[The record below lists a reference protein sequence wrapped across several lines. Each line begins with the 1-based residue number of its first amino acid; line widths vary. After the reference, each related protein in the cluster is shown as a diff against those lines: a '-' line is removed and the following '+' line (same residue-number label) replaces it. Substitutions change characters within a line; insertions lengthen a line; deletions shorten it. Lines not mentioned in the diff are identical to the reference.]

1 MALRGFIARR
11 IIYTI
16 ILILFVIVL
25 NWVIFQLM
33 PGVQAGIAGL
43 SGGVNKGT
51 TENARLRLL
60 AQYGLNKPVYVQF
73 ENYFW
78 SMLTFNFG
86 RSYNT
91 GHPVLAD
98 ALNGRLF
105 NTLLLLGSSTV
116 LSIVIGIAL
125 GVFVSKRRGGMFD
138 NFWVTASLGTFAL
151 PTFFIGI
158 ILIGTFAIGLHWLPP
173 QGAQPFNW
181 GSNPPPLLQQIIPRL
196 QYLLLPMI
204 TLTLVTYGGFLLLT
218 RATML
223 ETLGEDY
230 VVTARA
236 KGLKERT
243 VLFRHALKNASLP
256 IVTASALAFGAILGG
271 AIITE
276 TVYSYDG
283 LGRYLYLAILAKDFP
298 VMQAMFYILA
308 LSTIIAN
315 FVSDLA
321 YGMIDPRIRYE

>member
-1 MALRGFIARR
+1 MTLRRFIAKR
-11 IIYTI
+11 IAYTFV
-16 ILILFVIVL
+16 LVLFLIVL
-25 NWVIFQLM
+25 NFVIFQLM
-33 PGVQAGIAGL
+33 PGVQDRIAGL
-43 SGGVNKGT
+43 AGGVHT
-51 TENARLRLL
+51 NA
-60 AQYGLNKPVYVQF
+60 AYGQVKFTKQYGLNVPVWQQF

-86 RSYNT
+86 KSFDSQ
-91 GHPVLAD
+91 HPVLAD
-98 ALNGRLF
+98 VLNGRLF

-125 GVFVSKRRGGMFD
+125 GVLVSQRRGGMFD

-173 QGAQPFNW
+173 AGTQPFEW
-181 GSNPPPLLQQIIPRL
+181 GSNPPPLLEQIIPRL
-196 QYLLLPMI
+196 QFLLLPMI
-204 TLTLVTYGGFLLLT
+204 TLTLVIYGGFLLLT

-230 VVTARA
+230 MVTARA

-243 VLFRHALKNASLP
+243 VLFHHALKNASLP
-256 IVTASALAFGAILGG
+256 LVTQSALAFGSILGG

-283 LGRYLYLAILAKDFP
+283 LGRYLYLAVLGKDFP
-298 VMQAMFYILA
+298 VMQALFYILA
-308 LSTIIAN
+308 LSTILAN
-315 FVSDLA
+315 FASDLV
-321 YGMIDPRIRYE
+321 YGMLDPRIRYE